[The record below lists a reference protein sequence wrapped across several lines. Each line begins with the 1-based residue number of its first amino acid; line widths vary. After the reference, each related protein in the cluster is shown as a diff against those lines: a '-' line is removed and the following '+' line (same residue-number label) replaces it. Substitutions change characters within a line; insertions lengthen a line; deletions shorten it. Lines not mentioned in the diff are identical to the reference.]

1 MCLPQHLTQKKKQ
14 FGGGSGFMQTQPL
27 LSQLWPGLQL
37 SQPQPGLQLTQQQ
50 MSQITVVWECFY
62 IYFYIIF
69 CKISPKYVELGAGA
83 SVDIC
88 KINKGDV
95 VHIQQDHMHTVWQIL
110 KRKFGN
116 QYDWKPV

>member
-1 MCLPQHLTQKKKQ
+1 MCLPQHLTQKKKK

-27 LSQLWPGLQL
+27 LSQLRPGFQL

-95 VHIQQDHMHTVWQIL
+95 VQCD
-110 KRKFGN
+110 KF
-116 QYDWKPV
+116 

>member
-14 FGGGSGFMQTQPL
+14 FGGGSGFMQTRPL
-27 LSQLWPGLQL
+27 L
-37 SQPQPGLQLTQQQ
+37 
-50 MSQITVVWECFY
+50 SQITVVWECFY

-95 VHIQQDHMHTVWQIL
+95 VQCD
-110 KRKFGN
+110 KF
-116 QYDWKPV
+116 